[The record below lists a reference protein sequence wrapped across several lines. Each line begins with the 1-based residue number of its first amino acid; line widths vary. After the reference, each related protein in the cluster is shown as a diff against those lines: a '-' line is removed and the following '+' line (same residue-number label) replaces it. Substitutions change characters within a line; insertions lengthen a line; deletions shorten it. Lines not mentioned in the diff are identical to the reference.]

1 METVTDAFLLQLA
14 SISASLLGFF
24 VIGVFFYVQR
34 GMFPQVAE
42 HALRYLRNM
51 TGSVILLY
59 GMSLI
64 LAMSLVV
71 LELERVAVVYALLSI
86 LLVWSVVRTSRA
98 IRRLHQVL
106 GLRIMSQLALWSAAM
121 VVVAGPWVLGGSN
134 PTRSQFAWSIAVVG
148 LLAFASSAGLVLSTF
163 DIARLEAATLID
175 EPVHPSPEV
184 ADPAKPIDGRLVAT
198 GPSEGDRG
206 SLSGVDRW
214 PGIQDPVP

>member
-51 TGSVILLY
+51 TGSGILLY
-59 GMSLI
+59 GMSVI
-64 LAMSLVV
+64 LAMSLVA
-71 LELERVAVVYALLSI
+71 LELDRVAVVYSLLSI
-86 LLVWSVVRTSRA
+86 LLVWSVIRTSQA

-106 GLRIMSQLALWSAAM
+106 EVRIMSQLALWSAAM

-134 PTRSQFAWSIAVVG
+134 PTRSQFAWSIAVIG

-163 DIARLEAATLID
+163 DIARLEAATLI
-175 EPVHPSPEV
+175 EPAHPLTEV
-184 ADPAKPIDGRLVAT
+184 EEPAKPIEGRLVAA

-206 SLSGVDRW
+206 SPSGVDGW